1 MEGDKIQNTV
11 MSSPEVGLEDNPRAR
26 VGNVVIADGL
36 VAPVDSQGIVVGTDL
51 DVDAESAVIAAGA

>member
-11 MSSPEVGLEDNPRAR
+11 MSSPEVGFEDNPRAG

-36 VAPVDSQGIVVGTDL
+36 VAPVDSQGLVVGTDL
-51 DVDAESAVIAAGA
+51 DLGAESAVIAAGA